1 MFWLEKYLVYE
12 LFLLLE
18 GARVDRTKYL
28 VRMFAGAEVVIMIL
42 VFFLQVYLFTTN
54 AWDVSQDSEAILVFS
69 LPALPVPRMMV
80 QYKRRSSSCQDFLI

>member
-54 AWDVSQDSEAILVFS
+54 AWDVSQGSGSYAV
-69 LPALPVPRMMV
+69 
-80 QYKRRSSSCQDFLI
+80 